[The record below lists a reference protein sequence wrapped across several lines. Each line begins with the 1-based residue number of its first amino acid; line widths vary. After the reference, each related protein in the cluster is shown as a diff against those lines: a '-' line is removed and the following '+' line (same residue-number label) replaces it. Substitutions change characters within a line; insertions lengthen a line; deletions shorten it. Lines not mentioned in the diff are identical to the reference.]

1 MAADLYHLLG
11 HALRYY
17 RHLGL
22 DLKNQGQVWVH
33 NASGPVALEKT
44 LVYLRRYEIQ
54 YKVSNE
60 WSSQTKREAA
70 NQFLLSLPN
79 DAWLVYPDLDEFF
92 AFPCE
97 VLNIMD
103 QGGLLSGQMVDRV
116 AYDWHLNSLRPLPR
130 AAKMNN
136 RSSIDYQF
144 PRSCRLTGGLLD
156 TNVNKYTLV
165 PAVDAAGKRLR
176 YINAHSVA
184 CGTQRRSLRH
194 VHAQKAMNCEG
205 VTIYRGPAVAHYGF
219 TKITIPVLERKLATY
234 KALARTSGELRHRDA
249 VEHYR
254 KLRESFEYCPLT
266 KSFQFTRRARRLLMR
281 KRYCD
286 PLPPDVGAGL
296 RAVSILF
303 RADEGAAAAADAAA
317 LSFERKAT
325 RPAPRG
331 PLSRKR
337 KARRRRARQ
346 SGPIARKRALAGG
359 RGRTTTTRDE
369 HGGSPAPVIT
379 PADILMEAR
388 RGASRADAKP
398 LLSSRSL
405 LSIFGKR
412 RERITL
418 CRFARILLSPPF
430 NLLT

>member
-1 MAADLYHLLG
+1 M
-11 HALRYY
+11 
-17 RHLGL
+17 
-22 DLKNQGQVWVH
+22 DLKNQGRIFVH

-97 VLNIMD
+97 VLEIMD

-184 CGTQRRSLRH
+184 CGTRRMLRH

-205 VTIYRGPAVAHYGF
+205 VTIYRGPNVAHYGF

-234 KALARTSGELRHRDA
+234 KALARTSGELRHRNA

-254 KLRESFEYCPLT
+254 KLRDSFEYCPLT
-266 KSFQFTRRARRLLMR
+266 KSFQFTRKARRLLQR
-281 KRYCD
+281 RRYCD
-286 PLPPDVGAGL
+286 PLPPDVERDHAPS
-296 RAVSILF
+296 RF
-303 RADEGAAAAADAAA
+303 C
-317 LSFERKAT
+317 FEPTKAPRPRPTPRPSSSKGKAT
-325 RPAPRG
+325 PAPRVR
-331 PLSRKR
+331 PDDDD
-337 KARRRRARQ
+337 
-346 SGPIARKRALAGG
+346 PP
-359 RGRTTTTRDE
+359 DE
-369 HGGSPAPVIT
+369 
-379 PADILMEAR
+379 
-388 RGASRADAKP
+388 
-398 LLSSRSL
+398 
-405 LSIFGKR
+405 
-412 RERITL
+412 
-418 CRFARILLSPPF
+418 
-430 NLLT
+430 

>member
-1 MAADLYHLLG
+1 MKHCLLLPAIVYAYNASTPPTKRITSNCTLQRFPPIYANRVHFFSFVAADLYHLLG

-33 NASGPVALEKT
+33 NSSGPVALEKT
-44 LVYLRRYEIQ
+44 LVYLRRYEIR

-70 NQFLLSLPN
+70 NAFLLSLPN

-97 VLNIMD
+97 VLEIMD

-130 AAKMNN
+130 AAKITNH
-136 RSSIDYQF
+136 SSIDYQF

-194 VHAQKAMNCEG
+194 VHAQRANDCHG
-205 VTIYRGPAVAHYGF
+205 VTIYRGPDVAHYGF

-254 KLRESFEYCPLT
+254 KLRDSFEYCPLT
-266 KSFQFTRRARRLLMR
+266 KSFQFTRKARRLLQR
-281 KRYCD
+281 RRYCD
-286 PLPPDVGAGL
+286 PLPPDVERDYAPSRFCFEPTKAPRPRPTPRPSLSASTAAGASRPSL
-296 RAVSILF
+296 K
-303 RADEGAAAAADAAA
+303 
-317 LSFERKAT
+317 RKKT
-325 RPAPRG
+325 PAPR
-331 PLSRKR
+331 
-337 KARRRRARQ
+337 
-346 SGPIARKRALAGG
+346 
-359 RGRTTTTRDE
+359 
-369 HGGSPAPVIT
+369 
-379 PADILMEAR
+379 
-388 RGASRADAKP
+388 
-398 LLSSRSL
+398 
-405 LSIFGKR
+405 
-412 RERITL
+412 TL
-418 CRFARILLSPPF
+418 VVDDDPPDD
-430 NLLT
+430 

>member
-1 MAADLYHLLG
+1 MKHCLLLPAIVYAYNASTPPTQVLSSNCTLQRFPPIYANRVHFFSFVAADLYHLLG

-22 DLKNQGQVWVH
+22 DLKNQGRIFVH

-97 VLNIMD
+97 VLEIMD

-194 VHAQKAMNCEG
+194 VHAQRANDCHG
-205 VTIYRGPAVAHYGF
+205 VTIYRGPDVAHYGF

-254 KLRESFEYCPLT
+254 KLRDSFEYCPLT
-266 KSFQFTRRARRLLMR
+266 KSFQFTRKARRLLQR
-281 KRYCD
+281 RRYCD
-286 PLPPDVGAGL
+286 PLPPDVERDYAP
-296 RAVSILF
+296 SQF
-303 RADEGAAAAADAAA
+303 C
-317 LSFERKAT
+317 FEPTKAPRPRPTPRPSLYRKAT
-325 RPAPRG
+325 PAPRV
-331 PLSRKR
+331 LK
-337 KARRRRARQ
+337 
-346 SGPIARKRALAGG
+346 
-359 RGRTTTTRDE
+359 D
-369 HGGSPAPVIT
+369 
-379 PADILMEAR
+379 D
-388 RGASRADAKP
+388 DD
-398 LLSSRSL
+398 
-405 LSIFGKR
+405 
-412 RERITL
+412 
-418 CRFARILLSPPF
+418 PPDD
-430 NLLT
+430 

>member
-1 MAADLYHLLG
+1 MTLSSTGACGGTRSARAPCGVAQNVLDTACFCCRFARASQPKPAGQPQRRRAASRAAKSSHATRKPHLDHEALPAPPGNSICLQRVDAADASTQLELHAPALPADLREPRALFLLRG
-11 HALRYY
+11 GGPVPPARACAKVLPPPRV
-17 RHLGL
+17 

-194 VHAQKAMNCEG
+194 VHAQK
-205 VTIYRGPAVAHYGF
+205 R
-219 TKITIPVLERKLATY
+219 
-234 KALARTSGELRHRDA
+234 
-249 VEHYR
+249 
-254 KLRESFEYCPLT
+254 
-266 KSFQFTRRARRLLMR
+266 
-281 KRYCD
+281 
-286 PLPPDVGAGL
+286 
-296 RAVSILF
+296 
-303 RADEGAAAAADAAA
+303 
-317 LSFERKAT
+317 
-325 RPAPRG
+325 
-331 PLSRKR
+331 
-337 KARRRRARQ
+337 
-346 SGPIARKRALAGG
+346 
-359 RGRTTTTRDE
+359 
-369 HGGSPAPVIT
+369 
-379 PADILMEAR
+379 
-388 RGASRADAKP
+388 
-398 LLSSRSL
+398 
-405 LSIFGKR
+405 
-412 RERITL
+412 
-418 CRFARILLSPPF
+418 
-430 NLLT
+430 